1 MVKISSSSTAAI
13 ATPENRPFSAC
24 GPVAATSRAT
34 VRPCLVIS
42 ISSPW
47 ATSSSKERI
56 FAFTSVA
63 VIFLVIRTV

>member
-1 MVKISSSSTAAI
+1 M
-13 ATPENRPFSAC
+13 
-24 GPVAATSRAT
+24 
-34 VRPCLVIS
+34 RPCLVIS